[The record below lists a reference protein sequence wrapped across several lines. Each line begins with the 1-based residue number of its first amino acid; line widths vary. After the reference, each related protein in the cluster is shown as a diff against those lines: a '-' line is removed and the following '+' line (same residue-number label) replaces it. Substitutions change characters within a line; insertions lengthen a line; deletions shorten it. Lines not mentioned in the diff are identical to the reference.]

1 MNFLN
6 LIPISAVILTN
17 IIGCNII
24 YSYYVNRRE
33 ITKKYNYLLFY
44 ITFFSSLSW
53 LVYGIITNDIYV
65 LSSTFCSLFGS
76 YMFIQVLHKEIN
88 DKYLWMIELF
98 CLIFYIYFIG
108 LTFGLTF
115 SQTFVKSVSA
125 NKQIIN
131 QLKQIH
137 FIVSMSLSIA
147 TNFSPMLI
155 LYEVIKTSNCELIYL
170 PQALIGLINL
180 SLWLVYA
187 LFINDIYQIITDIVS
202 LAMCLIQLCV
212 YFYYSCFTAKLT
224 AKSNKVKPID
234 SQLNVKSNN
243 LLNVEKNTDIEKL
256 DNVFF

>member
-202 LAMCLIQLCV
+202 LAMCLIQLCI
-212 YFYYSCFTAKLT
+212 YFYYSCVVKSKT
-224 AKSNKVKPID
+224 KSNKVKPNVESNIG
-234 SQLNVKSNN
+234 SNVKSNTD
-243 LLNVEKNTDIEKL
+243 VEQL
-256 DNVFF
+256 DNILL